1 MIISEE
7 LLIDFWELSGEHS
20 GENMAEAVWE
30 TLKQYDLVGCVSSFD
45 IMIAAKLRVKMSA
58 TDHCICD
65 GQCHEQ

>member
-7 LLIDFWELSGEHS
+7 LLIYFRELSGEYS

-30 TLKQYDLVGCVSSFD
+30 TLKQYDLVGRVSLFN
-45 IMIAAKLRVKMSA
+45 IMIAAKLQVNMSA
-58 TDHCICD
+58 TDHCICG